1 MKNNEIAVSIKASK
15 RKYTKPN
22 VKKHGSVAKL
32 TLKGGSQ
39 ADFSNGYQL

>member
-1 MKNNEIAVSIKASK
+1 MKNITIAVPEKVSK
-15 RKYTKPN
+15 RKYTKPQI
-22 VKKHGSVAKL
+22 KKHGSVAKL